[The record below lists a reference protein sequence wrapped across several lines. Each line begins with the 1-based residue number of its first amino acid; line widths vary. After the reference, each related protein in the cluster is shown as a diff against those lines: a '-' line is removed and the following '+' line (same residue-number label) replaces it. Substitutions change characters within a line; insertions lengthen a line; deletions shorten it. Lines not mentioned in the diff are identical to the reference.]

1 MDPLGIARG
10 IPSQGGF
17 WQKTLWISTETEQLR
32 RGTLWPSQCPNI
44 RTGRMGSTGRT
55 GRRSV
60 IVAAIDD
67 NHIKRV
73 SPSDRRDILNKTRVE
88 SARIGQKTGTM
99 GRHNLQP
106 VTHQGYQGRR
116 SHHMGLLTT
125 FPPEGFGA
133 SESNQSIVTHQEQV
147 PRWQPQ
153 GGVLLGL

>member
-60 IVAAIDD
+60 VVAAIDD
-67 NHIKRV
+67 NHIKRAKNEDNGKTQ
-73 SPSDRRDILNKTRVE
+73 PATSDT
-88 SARIGQKTGTM
+88 SRISRQTIAPYGFA
-99 GRHNLQP
+99 
-106 VTHQGYQGRR
+106 
-116 SHHMGLLTT
+116 HHLST
-125 FPPEGFGA
+125 
-133 SESNQSIVTHQEQV
+133 
-147 PRWQPQ
+147 
-153 GGVLLGL
+153 